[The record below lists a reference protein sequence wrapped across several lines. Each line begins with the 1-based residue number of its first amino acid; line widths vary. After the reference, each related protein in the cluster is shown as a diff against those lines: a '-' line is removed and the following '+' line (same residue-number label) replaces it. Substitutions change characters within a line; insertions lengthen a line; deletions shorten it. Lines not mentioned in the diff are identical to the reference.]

1 MTIFEIGWF
10 IIVWDSWLSKERR
23 IVGFGLVGDA
33 LWVRGRVV
41 ILCCSTCWCSGSGS
55 GLCVVERFVILR
67 TASTF
72 YSC

>member
-1 MTIFEIGWF
+1 VTIFEIGWF

-41 ILCCSTCWCSGSGS
+41 ITL
-55 GLCVVERFVILR
+55 L
-67 TASTF
+67 
-72 YSC
+72 